1 MDFEYDV
8 LWTRFTK
15 IGGILI
21 ENIEKIQD
29 KEKHQNNL
37 TNKALSTWEAFV
49 VSKLQLA
56 DENGVV
62 HLHQDR
68 PSASTNLPR
77 QKKIRASAEMTKIK
91 ASWMFTS
98 TGATF
103 SGQITIENLGTCWF

>member
-37 TNKALSTWEAFV
+37 TNKALST
-49 VSKLQLA
+49 
-56 DENGVV
+56 
-62 HLHQDR
+62 
-68 PSASTNLPR
+68 
-77 QKKIRASAEMTKIK
+77 
-91 ASWMFTS
+91 
-98 TGATF
+98 
-103 SGQITIENLGTCWF
+103 